1 MGTQLAGILKA
12 ITMQNANDGRSNNE
26 TRKKCSDIDA
36 TLTIPITL
44 GVTLEQ
50 ASIKHAIGEYAHR
63 SDSTHLP
70 PREFGPA
77 PDEVQYKHGRWCCL
91 HRQGCGERSDGEFC
105 PVAIPD
111 SADAVAAE
119 ANSSG
124 TVLGVVS
131 GRKIEVVQTTN
142 SICGENKSLYLQY
155 DDTCRRNTIN
165 SALSVGIALQGQARL
180 KHVTLYHGLERE

>member
-50 ASIKHAIGEYAHR
+50 ASIKHAIGEYEHR

-70 PREFGPA
+70 PRELGPA
-77 PDEVQYKHGRWCCL
+77 PDEVQYKHNRWCCL
-91 HRQGCGERSDGEFC
+91 HRQGCGERNDGEFC
-105 PVAIPD
+105 SVTIPD
-111 SADAVAAE
+111 STNAVAAE

-131 GRKIEVVQTTN
+131 GRKIEVVQTMD
-142 SICGENKSLYLQY
+142 SICGENKGLYLQY
-155 DDTCRRNTIN
+155 DNACRRNIIS